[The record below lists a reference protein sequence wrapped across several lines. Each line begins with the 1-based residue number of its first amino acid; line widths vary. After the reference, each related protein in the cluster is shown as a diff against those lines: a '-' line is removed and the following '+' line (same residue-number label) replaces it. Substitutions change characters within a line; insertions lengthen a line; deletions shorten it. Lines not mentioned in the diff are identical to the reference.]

1 MVVALNKSDIN
12 AKKETKID
20 TEKLA
25 KKLGCPAIET
35 ISTGVRKNGL
45 DEVVNMAMLLKGKGQ
60 KAPYSQNGI
69 DLQSKEAVQEADK
82 ARYEFVNEIVKEVE
96 NRKVYTKDRNSQDK
110 IDNVLTN
117 KWIGIPFFALI
128 MFLVFDISQSTVG
141 PYIAA

>member
-1 MVVALNKSDIN
+1 MNKSDIN
-12 AKKETKID
+12 AKKEKKID

-25 KKLGCPAIET
+25 KKLGCPVIET

>member
-1 MVVALNKSDIN
+1 MNKCDIN

-25 KKLGCPAIET
+25 KKLGCPVIET

-128 MFLVFDISQSTVG
+128 MFLVFDISQSTVA

>member
-25 KKLGCPAIET
+25 KKLGCPVIET

>member
-1 MVVALNKSDIN
+1 MNKSDIN

-25 KKLGCPAIET
+25 KKLGCPVIET